1 MATEAQEK
9 KFKQIALLSKQ
20 LDKEHTIEKEGRI
33 VTNSIVRLGSRPILR
48 VPCIPTG
55 LPTVDYDVLQ
65 YGGIPRGR
73 IVEMYGPESAGKTT
87 TALHIIAQEQKLG
100 GICHFED
107 AEHKLEPLY
116 AKALGVDIDDLLFN
130 QPNSGEEALDSI
142 DKLVESGCVSLIVV
156 DSAASLVPEAEL
168 AGDIGDQH
176 MGLQSRM
183 LSQAMRI
190 LTGKCARNKTTII
203 FINQIREKIGV
214 MFGSPETTPGG
225 RALKFYS
232 SVRLSVTRPSAETK
246 PIFEGTKDN
255 IIGHTIDIRCV
266 KNGGGIPFRRTQVN
280 LIYPGKGRQ
289 PGFDRI
295 DNMIDFAIGRN
306 MFVTKGSW
314 FWLDLGNVVMV
325 ESGEGKTKGTMVPK
339 LKDGKPIPV
348 GPEQIANGAP
358 ALKEFLATN
367 PKVTATLQKQV
378 EALIKRE
385 EETPVEA
392 PSV

>member
-1 MATEAQEK
+1 MSLWLRSLEAHLATAQQET

-20 LDKEHTIEKEGRI
+20 LDKDHTIEKEGRI
-33 VTNSIVRLGSRPILR
+33 VTNSIVRLGDRPILR

-65 YGGIPRGR
+65 YGGVPRGR
-73 IVEMYGPESAGKTT
+73 IIEMFGPESAGKTT

-100 GICHFED
+100 GIAHYED

-116 AKALGVDIDDLLFN
+116 AKALGVNIDDLLFN
-130 QPNSGEEALDSI
+130 QPNSGEEALDSV
-142 DKLVESGCVSLIVV
+142 DKLVESGCVSLIVI
-156 DSAASLVPEAEL
+156 DSAAALVPEAEL

-203 FINQIREKIGV
+203 FINQIREKIGQ
-214 MFGSPETTPGG
+214 MFGNPETTPGG

-232 SVRLSVTRPSAETK
+232 SVRLSITRPMQEA
-246 PIFEGTKDN
+246 IWEGSKEN
-255 IIGHTIDIRCV
+255 IIGHSIDIRCV

-280 LIYPGKGRQ
+280 LLYPGNGRQ

-295 DNMIDFAIGRN
+295 NDMIDFAVGRN
-306 MFVTKGSW
+306 LLETKGSR
-314 FWLDLGNVVMV
+314 FYMELN
-325 ESGEGKTKGTMVPK
+325 KKN
-339 LKDGKPIPV
+339 
-348 GPEQIANGAP
+348 GPEEIANGA
-358 ALKEFLATN
+358 AKLKVFLSEN
-367 PKVTATLQKQV
+367 PTAMNTLQKQV
-378 EALIKRE
+378 EALIKKE
-385 EETPVEA
+385 EEQPVGTV